1 MQQTNG
7 FPRAL
12 HELEQEFARLAS
24 EIPDGAQKQALSVL
38 HGIVMGEVLVQPST
52 GELQW
57 ALWRSGV

>member
-1 MQQTNG
+1 MQTNG

-38 HGIVMGEVLVQPST
+38 HGIVMEVWPSI

-57 ALWRSGV
+57 ALSRSGVR

>member
-1 MQQTNG
+1 MQTNG

-12 HELEQEFARLAS
+12 HELEQEFAGLAS

-38 HGIVMGEVLVQPST
+38 HGIVMEVWPSI

-57 ALWRSGV
+57 ALSRSGVR